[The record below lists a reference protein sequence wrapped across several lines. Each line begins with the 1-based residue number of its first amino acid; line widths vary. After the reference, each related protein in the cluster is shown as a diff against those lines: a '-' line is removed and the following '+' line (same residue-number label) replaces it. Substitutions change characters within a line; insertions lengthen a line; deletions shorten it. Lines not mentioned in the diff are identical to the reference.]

1 MASALAVIHAKG
13 LVHLDLKPDNI
24 YVLNGVYKLGDF
36 GRATRA
42 DGSMDIEEGDS
53 RYMPLEML
61 NDDYS
66 QLPKVDMF
74 ALGATIYELAR
85 GSPLP
90 TSGSQFQT
98 LRQGKLMLLP
108 GYSLSFQNIIKVRP
122 LYCLLYITS
131 FLSPNHSG
139 HAARQFKSLEN
150 LVLLYHSNDSMFC
163 RH

>member
-1 MASALAVIHAKG
+1 MANALSVIHAKG

-61 NDDYS
+61 KEDYS
-66 QLPKVDMF
+66 ELSKVDMF

-85 GSPLP
+85 GSPLL
-90 TSGSQFQT
+90 TSGSQFHT
-98 LRQGKLMLLP
+98 LRQGKLTLLP
-108 GYSLSFQNIIKVRP
+108 GSSLSFQTIIKVRP
-122 LYCLLYITS
+122 LCHLLYIDY
-131 FLSPNHSG
+131 F
-139 HAARQFKSLEN
+139 
-150 LVLLYHSNDSMFC
+150 
-163 RH
+163 